1 MLSKFKENVVIV
13 NKANKFYVFKRTGP
27 EEHSFS
33 GKHGIYDHEKQ
44 NDQEFLIDIH
54 INISDVS
61 EDDINKTLNYEEIVN
76 LVIKFVNTESY
87 DLIETLAKQISEQIV
102 FKYAKNESMLQEI
115 KVTVHKPDTILK
127 DRTEGISV
135 SYREEF
141 K

>member
-1 MLSKFKENVVIV
+1 MSFDINISKIKC
-13 NKANKFYVFKRTGP
+13 
-27 EEHSFS
+27 S
-33 GKHGIYDHEKQ
+33 GKHGIYDYEKQ
-44 NDQEFLIDIH
+44 NNQEFLVDIH
-54 INISDVS
+54 INISDFS

-76 LVIKFVNTESY
+76 FVIKFVNRENY

-102 FKYAKNESMLQEI
+102 FKYVKNESILQEI

-127 DRTEGISV
+127 DTTEGISV

>member
-1 MLSKFKENVVIV
+1 MSFDINISKIKC
-13 NKANKFYVFKRTGP
+13 
-27 EEHSFS
+27 S

-44 NDQEFLIDIH
+44 NDQEFLVDVH
-54 INISDVS
+54 INISDFSV
-61 EDDINKTLNYEEIVN
+61 DDINKTLNYEEIVN

-102 FKYAKNESMLQEI
+102 LKHAKNESMFREI

>member
-1 MLSKFKENVVIV
+1 MSFDINISKIKC
-13 NKANKFYVFKRTGP
+13 
-27 EEHSFS
+27 S

-44 NDQEFLIDIH
+44 NDQEFLADIH
-54 INISDVS
+54 INISDFS
-61 EDDINKTLNYEEIVN
+61 EDDITKTLSYEEIVN

-102 FKYAKNESMLQEI
+102 FKYAKNETTLQEI
-115 KVTVHKPDTILK
+115 NVTVHKPDTILK

>member
-1 MLSKFKENVVIV
+1 MSFDINISKIKC
-13 NKANKFYVFKRTGP
+13 
-27 EEHSFS
+27 S

-44 NDQEFLIDIH
+44 NFQEFLVDVD
-54 INISDVS
+54 INISDIS

-87 DLIETLAKQISEQIV
+87 DLIETLAKQISEEIV
-102 FKYAKNESMLQEI
+102 FKHAKNKSMLQEI

-135 SYREEF
+135 SYCEKF

>member
-1 MLSKFKENVVIV
+1 MSFDINISKIKC
-13 NKANKFYVFKRTGP
+13 
-27 EEHSFS
+27 S

-44 NDQEFLIDIH
+44 NDQEFLVDVH
-54 INISDVS
+54 INISDFSV
-61 EDDINKTLNYEEIVN
+61 DDINKTLNYEEIVN

-102 FKYAKNESMLQEI
+102 FKYAKNESMFQEI

>member
-1 MLSKFKENVVIV
+1 MSFDINISKIKC
-13 NKANKFYVFKRTGP
+13 
-27 EEHSFS
+27 S

-44 NDQEFLIDIH
+44 NDQEFLVDIH
-54 INISDVS
+54 VSISDFS
-61 EDDINKTLNYEEIVN
+61 SDDINKTLNYEEIVN

-102 FKYAKNESMLQEI
+102 FKYAENESVLQEI

-127 DRTEGISV
+127 DSTEGISV
-135 SYREEF
+135 SYHEEF

>member
-1 MLSKFKENVVIV
+1 MSFDINISKIKC
-13 NKANKFYVFKRTGP
+13 
-27 EEHSFS
+27 S

-54 INISDVS
+54 INISEFS

-87 DLIETLAKQISEQIV
+87 DLIETLAKNISEKIV
-102 FKYAKNESMLQEI
+102 FKYAKSEAIIQEI
-115 KVTVHKPDTILK
+115 MVTVHKPDTILK

>member
-1 MLSKFKENVVIV
+1 MSFDINISKIKC
-13 NKANKFYVFKRTGP
+13 
-27 EEHSFS
+27 S

-54 INISDVS
+54 INISDFS

-102 FKYAKNESMLQEI
+102 FKYTKNGSMLQEI
-115 KVTVHKPDTILK
+115 KVTVYKPDTILK

>member
-1 MLSKFKENVVIV
+1 MSFDINISKIKC
-13 NKANKFYVFKRTGP
+13 
-27 EEHSFS
+27 S

-44 NDQEFLIDIH
+44 NDQEFLVDIH
-54 INISDVS
+54 INISNFS

-102 FKYAKNESMLQEI
+102 LKYTKNESMFREI

>member
-1 MLSKFKENVVIV
+1 MSLDINISKIKC
-13 NKANKFYVFKRTGP
+13 
-27 EEHSFS
+27 S

-44 NDQEFLIDIH
+44 NFQEFLVDVD
-54 INISDVS
+54 INISDIS

-87 DLIETLAKQISEQIV
+87 DLIETLAKQISEEIV
-102 FKYAKNESMLQEI
+102 FKHAKIKSMLQEI

-135 SYREEF
+135 SYCEKF

>member
-1 MLSKFKENVVIV
+1 MSFDINISKIKC
-13 NKANKFYVFKRTGP
+13 
-27 EEHSFS
+27 S

-44 NDQEFLIDIH
+44 NDQKFLVDIH
-54 INISDVS
+54 INISDFS

-102 FKYAKNESMLQEI
+102 SKYAKNEIKLQEI
-115 KVTVHKPDTILK
+115 NVTVHKPDTILK

-135 SYREEF
+135 SYSEEF